1 MITNLVFFAFIT
13 GFLSG
18 GVIIAAIFWAKN
30 MGLQMNWWKWL
41 LSAIWYFM
49 LLLLLFAAFTFI
61 GEGEPAA
68 GWRTVGISLFV
79 MLVLGTGLFK
89 LLQKGSGD
97 TGHQS
102 TP

>member
-18 GVIIAAIFWAKN
+18 AVIIAAIFWAKD

-41 LSAIWYFM
+41 LSAIWYLM
-49 LLLLLFAAFTFI
+49 LLLLLLAAFTFI

-68 GWRTVGISLFV
+68 GWRTVGIAAFV
-79 MLVLGTGLFK
+79 MGVLGTGLYQ
-89 LLQKGSGD
+89 LLQKGSGG
-97 TGHQS
+97 TGH
-102 TP
+102 